1 MFVTVMLMY
10 DVKCLHYVA
19 PNKVWIDGSTFLE
32 GLGRGIKVTR
42 GDGNCLF
49 RSLSIIVCGNEDNHQ
64 FIRRILATFCIHNKE
79 LFQRFCHPT
88 PITEHINGMK
98 LDRIWGTDLE
108 IHAAASLWQVN
119 IYVCQPNTSD
129 SSYSWICFKPFS
141 PAELVC
147 PDECQQLPH
156 PPGVLHFELFYAS
169 RCHYDVIIG
178 AHGYLPDN
186 PPNMPEL
193 EEAYIT
199 LL

>member
-1 MFVTVMLMY
+1 MYVTVKLMY

-64 FIRRILATFCIHNKE
+64 FIHRTLAIFYTHNKE

-141 PAELVC
+141 PADTGQCFDHGL
-147 PDECQQLPH
+147 H
-156 PPGVLHFELFYAS
+156 P
-169 RCHYDVIIG
+169 
-178 AHGYLPDN
+178 
-186 PPNMPEL
+186 
-193 EEAYIT
+193 
-199 LL
+199 

>member
-1 MFVTVMLMY
+1 
-10 DVKCLHYVA
+10 
-19 PNKVWIDGSTFLE
+19 
-32 GLGRGIKVTR
+32 
-42 GDGNCLF
+42 
-49 RSLSIIVCGNEDNHQ
+49 
-64 FIRRILATFCIHNKE
+64 
-79 LFQRFCHPT
+79 
-88 PITEHINGMK
+88 MK

-147 PDECQQLPH
+147 PDECHQLPC

-193 EEAYIT
+193 EEVYIT